1 MGIFKK
7 APVKRLTEA
16 ELRSNYVESK
26 RIEKLTT
33 LFFMFISTVI
43 SIAIISF
50 SISQKI
56 YWVLVFSILSILWF
70 IHLITKLSVIIEEVF
85 ENREEED
92 E

>member
-7 APVKRLTEA
+7 DPVKRLTEP
-16 ELRSNYVESK
+16 ELRFNYLESK
-26 RIEKLTT
+26 RVEKLTT

-43 SIAIISF
+43 TIAIISL
-50 SISQKI
+50 SISKKI
-56 YWVLVFSILSILWF
+56 YWILVFSVLTILWF
-70 IHLITKLSVIIEEVF
+70 IHLITKLSLVIEEVF

>member
-7 APVKRLTEA
+7 DPVKRLTET
-16 ELRSNYVESK
+16 ELRSDYIESK

-33 LFFMFISTVI
+33 LFCMFVSTI
-43 SIAIISF
+43 ITIAIISF

-56 YWVLVFSILSILWF
+56 YWILVFSILSILWF

>member
-1 MGIFKK
+1 
-7 APVKRLTEA
+7 LTEA